1 MWSPDLRMYTGQL
14 SDYVLSKLQQLH
26 SLRHINLGISSNHQA
41 TLLMNLITST
51 SCKHLNILGV
61 VVTSDVLPEAITTN
75 LPVTKVWVDL
85 YLLDVTDAR
94 MSWACEMV
102 ANFNNPSQG

>member
-1 MWSPDLRMYTGQL
+1 
-14 SDYVLSKLQQLH
+14 
-26 SLRHINLGISSNHQA
+26 
-41 TLLMNLITST
+41 MNLITST
-51 SCKHLNILGV
+51 SCKHLDYLGV

-75 LPVTKVWVDL
+75 LPVTKFGVWL

-102 ANFNNPSQG
+102 ANFTNLSQRRLYYTINFPREDFNAFKK